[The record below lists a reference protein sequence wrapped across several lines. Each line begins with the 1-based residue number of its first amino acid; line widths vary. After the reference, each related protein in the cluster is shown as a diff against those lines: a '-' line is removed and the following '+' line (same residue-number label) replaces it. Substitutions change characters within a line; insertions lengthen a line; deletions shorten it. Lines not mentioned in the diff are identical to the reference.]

1 MGSSADRAAV
11 LVQAIEATVAGD
23 SRVVR
28 DLYADDVQ
36 GWSPVMTVSS
46 AAELAVELEDRQ
58 EAFSEIDLE
67 VTPLD
72 VGDDQACVEWIATAT
87 HSGPLVVDEEVVIEP
102 TGGGSR
108 CAASRSPT
116 SRATAFGLSAN
127 TGTKSHCSS
136 NSSCFRRSKAPRVH
150 DSGPL
155 CPLLRARRT
164 ARCFGWQDALQTC
177 EARRDPAYRWRA
189 CSKESSSS
197 SRARSSCGGPS
208 FGPVSSR
215 ART

>member
-1 MGSSADRAAV
+1 MQRAKEGVMGSSADRAAV

-28 DLYADDVQ
+28 DLYSDDVQ

-102 TGGGSR
+102 TGGRFTLRGVTVADFEGDR
-108 CAASRSPT
+108 I
-116 SRATAFGLSAN
+116 RA
-127 TGTKSHCSS
+127 
-136 NSSCFRRSKAPRVH
+136 FRQYWDEVA
-150 DSGPL
+150 
-155 CPLLRARRT
+155 LLE
-164 ARCFGWQDALQTC
+164 QLQLL
-177 EARRDPAYRWRA
+177 
-189 CSKESSSS
+189 
-197 SRARSSCGGPS
+197 PS
-208 FGPVSSR
+208 E
-215 ART
+215 